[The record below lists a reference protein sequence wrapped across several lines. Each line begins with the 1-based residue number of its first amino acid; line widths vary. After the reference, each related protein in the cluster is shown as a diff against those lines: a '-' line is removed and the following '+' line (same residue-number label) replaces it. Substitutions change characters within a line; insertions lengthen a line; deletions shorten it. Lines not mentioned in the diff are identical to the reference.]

1 MFIQEKTSQEG
12 DISKKLLSAGYLNF
26 VDNIQK
32 SKNMVSRNRYVII
45 SKPFTVQNRDSV
57 LEELDRQAKILVS
70 QIENMLGGRFQLKAE
85 ILNNEELF
93 HLIYTCVDYENAQV
107 NAEIKT
113 STFPITLGKETYI
126 EMKKRWEK
134 EITEKII

>member
-1 MFIQEKTSQEG
+1 
-12 DISKKLLSAGYLNF
+12 
-26 VDNIQK
+26 
-32 SKNMVSRNRYVII
+32 MVSRNRYVII

-113 STFPITLGKETYI
+113 STFPITLGEETYR
-126 EMKKRWEK
+126 EMKKKWEK
-134 EITEKII
+134 EVTEKII